1 MRGNSPR
8 PGCRAGFRPCS
19 TRADASAQP
28 CYPDSRMPAATLS
41 RKTLNDLK
49 RRHIAF
55 LEERLVSEAA
65 REDWT
70 RAVRDGYDEFLS
82 LPLRDVVDPAAMARG
97 LHEALTAD
105 SVRGFF
111 APLFRDLHQRVLAS
125 LGEDETPLGDHVPPK
140 ARRAIDALLD
150 RRDLIPDALVRKV
163 FEQKVIED
171 AIHDTLYEALTQ
183 FTTTVNP
190 FFADWGLPAILK
202 RMPIGGGLILSSME
216 SMRAEFDRRLE
227 PEIRK
232 FLGAFSRRAR
242 GELTELFLTRSA
254 DPRFAELRKN
264 VVAFLYSRSLSELL
278 EGLDEEAASTA
289 ATAVEHIV
297 LGLLGQ
303 DRAGHGLEHELRR
316 FLDECGDQTVGEWM
330 RAAGVSGE
338 PATEAWAA
346 LLWPHVERALRGP
359 VVRDLLGRITAEFYD
374 GLATT

>member
-1 MRGNSPR
+1 MRGNPPPPAFHAAIRS
-8 PGCRAGFRPCS
+8 A
-19 TRADASAQP
+19 TARADASAQP
-28 CYPDSRMPAATLS
+28 CYPDLRMSAANLS
-41 RKTLNDLK
+41 RKTLHDLK
-49 RRHIAF
+49 RRHVAF
-55 LEERLVSEAA
+55 LEERLVSQAA
-65 REDWT
+65 REDWI
-70 RAVRDGYDEFLS
+70 RAVRDGYVEFLA
-82 LPLRDVVDPAAMARG
+82 LPVRDVLDPAAMARG

-105 SVRGFF
+105 SVRAFF
-111 APLFRDLHQRVLAS
+111 APLLRDLHRRVLSS
-125 LGEDETPLGDHVPPK
+125 LGEDRTPLGDHVPPK
-140 ARRAIDALLD
+140 ARLAIDALLD
-150 RRDLIPDALVRKV
+150 RRDLIPEALVRKV

-190 FFADWGLPAILK
+190 FFAEWGLPSILK
-202 RMPIGGGLILSSME
+202 RMPIGGSLILSSME

-278 EGLDEEAASTA
+278 EGLDEEAAATGT
-289 ATAVEHIV
+289 TAVEHIV
-297 LGLLGQ
+297 LGLLGR
-303 DRAGHGLEHELRR
+303 DRAGHGLERELRR
-316 FLDECGDQTVGEWM
+316 FLDECGDETVGEWM
-330 RAAGVSGE
+330 RAAGVSGD
-338 PATEAWAA
+338 PALEAWAS

-374 GLATT
+374 GLATA

>member
-1 MRGNSPR
+1 MRANPPPPAFDAALR
-8 PGCRAGFRPCS
+8 PTP

-28 CYPDSRMPAATLS
+28 CYPDSRMPAAHLS

-65 REDWT
+65 REDWI
-70 RAVRDGYDEFLS
+70 RAVRDGYDEFLA
-82 LPLRDVVDPAAMARG
+82 LPLRDVVDPAAMERG

-105 SVRGFF
+105 SVRAFF
-111 APLFRDLHQRVLAS
+111 APLLRDLHRRVLSS

-140 ARRAIDALLD
+140 ARHAIDALLD

-190 FFADWGLPAILK
+190 FFAEWGLPAILK

-242 GELTELFLTRSA
+242 GELTELFLTRSG
-254 DPRFAELRKN
+254 DPRFVELRKN

-278 EGLDEEAASTA
+278 EGFDDEAADTA
-289 ATAVEHIV
+289 TTAVEHIV
-297 LGLLGQ
+297 IGLLGQ
-303 DRAGHGLEHELRR
+303 DRSGHGLGRELRR

-330 RAAGVSGE
+330 RAAGVSGD
-338 PATEAWAA
+338 PAAEAWAA
-346 LLWPHVERALRGP
+346 LLWPHVERTLRGP
-359 VVRDLLGRITAEFYD
+359 VVRDLLGRLTAEFYD
-374 GLATT
+374 GLAAT

>member
-1 MRGNSPR
+1 
-8 PGCRAGFRPCS
+8 
-19 TRADASAQP
+19 
-28 CYPDSRMPAATLS
+28 MPAAHLS
-41 RKTLNDLK
+41 RRTLNDLK

-65 REDWT
+65 REDWI
-70 RAVRDGYDEFLS
+70 RAVRDGYDEFLA
-82 LPLRDVVDPAAMARG
+82 LPLRDVVDPAAMERG

-105 SVRGFF
+105 SVRAFF
-111 APLFRDLHQRVLAS
+111 APLLRDLHRRVLSS

-140 ARRAIDALLD
+140 ARHAIDALLD

-190 FFADWGLPAILK
+190 FFAEWGLPAILK

-242 GELTELFLTRSA
+242 GELTELFLTRSG
-254 DPRFAELRKN
+254 DPRFVELRKN

-278 EGLDEEAASTA
+278 EGFDDEAAETA
-289 ATAVEHIV
+289 TTAVEHIV

-303 DRAGHGLEHELRR
+303 DRAGHGLGRELRR

-330 RAAGVSGE
+330 RAAGVSGA

-346 LLWPHVERALRGP
+346 LLWPQVERTLRGP
-359 VVRDLLGRITAEFYD
+359 AVRDLLGRLTAEFYD
-374 GLATT
+374 GLAAT